1 MTGFRPFSV
10 LLDLIAVVLIAA
22 PSLHAAAGSYGA
34 SGAGSVPVEFAPAVE
49 LEAAALELK
58 DSAASL
64 DVSDGQVH
72 RNALNLFA
80 GTHSGDGAVV
90 ATYRTKTEWFDT
102 EASFDN
108 SLENQPDQI
117 RRILRRAQ
125 IAPPEP
131 GKKASHDDPSI
142 LWEVLEKLEEMMTE
156 KAVSY
161 DSTGELSDNQ
171 LGVFKYREKPHKESI
186 GIVFNQ
192 RLKGAVNMLSA
203 PVGSLATAMHEAA
216 HRYLLDQGELNSK
229 DVKKGEMFSF
239 KIQDMFLQAWD
250 PKGYYLATVNWILNK
265 KVGADPFYKGVAGH
279 MMDVRRFV
287 GEKNDPK
294 GLVDYLGYEDKH
306 DHDHGLPGA
315 DDPAHANRIRFQHD
329 CGHDHALGG

>member
-1 MTGFRPFSV
+1 MTGFRLPAVSSS
-10 LLDLIAVVLIAA
+10 LLAVVLIAA
-22 PSLHAAAGSYGA
+22 PALLAAESGFKA
-34 SGAGSVPVEFAPAVE
+34 SEAGSVPVEFAPAVE

-58 DSAASL
+58 DAAASL

-80 GTHSGDGAVV
+80 GTNSGGGAVV
-90 ATYRTKTEWFDT
+90 APYRTKTEWFDS

-117 RRILRRAQ
+117 RRILRKAN

-131 GKKASHDDPSI
+131 GKKVSQEDPSI
-142 LWEVLEKLEEMMTE
+142 LWEVLEKLEEMT
-156 KAVSY
+156 AAGTVAY
-161 DSTGELSDNQ
+161 DDGEGLGENQ
-171 LGVFKYREKPHKESI
+171 LGVFKYREVPHKESL

-203 PVGSLATAMHEAA
+203 PIGSLATAMHEAA
-216 HRYLLDQGELNSK
+216 HRYMLDQGELNSK

-250 PKGYYLATVNWILNK
+250 PRGYYTATVNWMLNK
-265 KVGADPFYKGVAGH
+265 KVGADPFYKGVASH

-287 GEKNDPK
+287 GEKNDAK
-294 GLVDYLGYEDKH
+294 GLVEYLGYKDN
-306 DHDHGLPGA
+306 HDHGSHGA
-315 DDPAHANRIRFQHD
+315 EGPAHSNRIRLEDDH
-329 CGHDHALGG
+329 GHEAPGA